1 MSIKDAAKNDDTDY
15 RKSDREIIEEMK
27 TEKIYN
33 ELEELERFYSNEPR

>member
-1 MSIKDAAKNDDTDY
+1 MSIKDAAKDDDTDY

-33 ELEELERFYSNEPR
+33 DLEELDKILFRYRQ